1 MTNLDFLK
9 EITPK
14 AKITQ
19 IGFFT
24 SDIFSAMKNW
34 DELLGVDGWILYK
47 HSDERI
53 QNIVRRPGLCEEKF
67 QFYAACAMLGNTQIE
82 LIQPL
87 YGLPFYENFL
97 REHGDGAHH
106 MKLVVPAEHYD
117 QVLRYFEDNGMP
129 VLFGAEFFGSKFYFV
144 DSIKKMGILL
154 EIGNGQFPKG
164 APEEWCN
171 HYPECLTMKVM
182 R

>member
-106 MKLVVPAEHYD
+106 MELVVPA
-117 QVLRYFEDNGMP
+117 
-129 VLFGAEFFGSKFYFV
+129 
-144 DSIKKMGILL
+144 
-154 EIGNGQFPKG
+154 
-164 APEEWCN
+164 
-171 HYPECLTMKVM
+171 
-182 R
+182 

>member
-1 MTNLDFLK
+1 MPECHSRATFEIRRKERGESGFLK

-87 YGLPFYENFL
+87 YGLPFTKTFARTRRRRAPHEV
-97 REHGDGAHH
+97 GCSGGA
-106 MKLVVPAEHYD
+106 L
-117 QVLRYFEDNGMP
+117 
-129 VLFGAEFFGSKFYFV
+129 
-144 DSIKKMGILL
+144 
-154 EIGNGQFPKG
+154 
-164 APEEWCN
+164 
-171 HYPECLTMKVM
+171 
-182 R
+182 

>member
-117 QVLRYFEDNGMP
+117 QVLPRADQLCARAAVSHLFFDHVGTVSD
-129 VLFGAEFFGSKFYFV
+129 VLHVRPPFRVRRSSGRAAGP
-144 DSIKKMGILL
+144 I
-154 EIGNGQFPKG
+154 
-164 APEEWCN
+164 
-171 HYPECLTMKVM
+171 
-182 R
+182 